1 MGKFIVLLYIY
12 SFLLQI
18 KALMKEN
25 FKLVLVAEN
34 EKFNGILGL
43 VNCLR
48 REPGGE
54 VANCIAIMDMKAPRF
69 DPDLPLYEDQ
79 IDKELCINVFKN
91 VRYI

>member
-1 MGKFIVLLYIY
+1 
-12 SFLLQI
+12 
-18 KALMKEN
+18 MKEN